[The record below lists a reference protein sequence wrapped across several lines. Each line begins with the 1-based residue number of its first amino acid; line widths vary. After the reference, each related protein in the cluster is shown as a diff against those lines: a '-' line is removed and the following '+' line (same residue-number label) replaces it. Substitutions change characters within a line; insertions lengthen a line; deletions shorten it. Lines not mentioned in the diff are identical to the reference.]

1 VLRHCLDNLE
11 IPMVLQEMHERVS
24 GGHLSSKPTI
34 LQNLGCQ
41 ILVAHDAKG
50 CYEIL
55 PSL

>member
-1 VLRHCLDNLE
+1 
-11 IPMVLQEMHERVS
+11 MVLQKMHEQVS
-24 GGHLSSKPTI
+24 GGHLSSKPKI

-41 ILVAHDAKG
+41 IFVAHDAKE

>member
-1 VLRHCLDNLE
+1 
-11 IPMVLQEMHERVS
+11 MVLQKMHEQVS
-24 GGHLSSKPTI
+24 GGHLSFKPTI

-41 ILVAHDAKG
+41 ILLAHNAKG

>member
-1 VLRHCLDNLE
+1 
-11 IPMVLQEMHERVS
+11 
-24 GGHLSSKPTI
+24 

-55 PSL
+55 PSLWQLLIMWKLHIK